1 MNELT
6 LHQLSRGP
14 ISQMV
19 PRPAEG
25 DSWGP
30 GWPPRP
36 ALGPAHCTPVQV
48 PPLIQA
54 PLLGGAL
61 RDLSLA
67 GLFLELLMALF
78 AFPMTSNVP
87 LPRTPP
93 PCRVPSSP
101 SPALSRRRGGPLGT
115 SVSLPWFTLL
125 CAHGRGRWSWMRW
138 SGGTQ
143 RPQVSWGL
151 GVGEGKPSRPPAPES
166 ALPPSQAREWA

>member
-6 LHQLSRGP
+6 LLQLSCGP
-14 ISQMV
+14 ISQMA

-30 GWPPRP
+30 GRPPRP

-54 PLLGGAL
+54 LLLGGAL
-61 RDLSLA
+61 RDLALA
-67 GLFLELLMALF
+67 GLFLELLMTLF

-101 SPALSRRRGGPLGT
+101 SLALSRRRGGPLACQSPCLG
-115 SVSLPWFTLL
+115 SISYVPMAVAAGLAWDGQVERS
-125 CAHGRGRWSWMRW
+125 AHRCRG
-138 SGGTQ
+138 G
-143 RPQVSWGL
+143 
-151 GVGEGKPSRPPAPES
+151 
-166 ALPPSQAREWA
+166 WA